1 MSYEITYS
9 RPSQA
14 ENNEPVPVQ
23 HTVVSERQLKQIRKI
38 PWINVHS
45 VRHSKKKLR
54 CLTLG

>member
-14 ENNEPVPVQ
+14 EDNEPVPVQ

-38 PWINVHS
+38 PWINVHG
-45 VRHSKKKLR
+45 VQRSKKKPC
-54 CLTLG
+54 CLTLS